1 MGAEPTLIK
10 IPPPRSWP
18 VFRPQTDDQLRE
30 CLWQG
35 LGIVI
40 PDVPVCATRG
50 PHREHTTP
58 FKVFA
63 DAFFARH
70 SVIVAKAS
78 RGLGG
83 KSRLMSVLGIAEAV
97 FLGAEVS
104 ILGGSFEQA
113 ARILENMD
121 QVWSAPRAQ
130 ALRSMLGLGSV
141 GRKRTRLIT
150 GGEIKALMASQK
162 SVRGGHPQR
171 LRIDEADEMDLSLL
185 DAAMGQPMAR
195 EGERPL
201 AAQTLIASTQQYS
214 DGTMSECIRR
224 AAEGK
229 YQFREWC
236 WRENVRSTDNP
247 LGWLSPATVREKR
260 TNVTRSMWDAE
271 YEGQEPNPASRAIM
285 PDRCRDMFRREL
297 GEFRIDYG
305 EVVFEEWDHNGVYTA
320 GADWGKQHDAT
331 VIVVLRWETVPSGT
345 RCRLVAYRRVFR
357 QDYPVMVGYFD
368 RLLETFHARSA
379 HDKTGVGV
387 PVDDLIK
394 FRNPR
399 PVGVTLSGADR
410 SLIFNDYIS
419 AVENG
424 QIVSPY
430 VHVMER
436 EHRLCSVDDLTGGG
450 HPPDTFVAGA
460 LAYHAGKRLRP
471 LAFAS
476 A

>member
-1 MGAEPTLIK
+1 MSTEPVLLK
-10 IPPPRSWP
+10 IPAPRNWP
-18 VFRPQTDDQLRE
+18 IFRPRTDQQLRE
-30 CLWQG
+30 CLWQA

-40 PDVPVCATRG
+40 PDVTVCAQHG

-58 FKVFA
+58 FRVFA

-70 SVIVAKAS
+70 SVMVAKAS

-83 KSRLMSVLGIAEAV
+83 KSRLMSALGIAEGV

-113 ARILENMD
+113 GRILENMD
-121 QVWSAPRAQ
+121 QIWAAPRAQ
-130 ALRSMLGLGSV
+130 PLRTLLGINTV

-195 EGERPL
+195 EGDRAL

-214 DGTMSECIRR
+214 DGTMSECLNR

-229 YQFREWC
+229 YASFEWC
-236 WRENVRSTDNP
+236 WRECVRSQENP

-260 TNVTRSMWDAE
+260 LNVTQSMWEAE

-285 PDRCRDMFRREL
+285 PDRVRDMFSRDL
-297 GEFRIDYG
+297 GEYKVEYG
-305 EVVFEEWDHNGVYTA
+305 EMIWEKWDHNGVYTA
-320 GADWGKQHDAT
+320 GADWGKEHDAT
-331 VIVVLRWETVPSGT
+331 VIVVLRWEPGPKGM
-345 RCRLVAYRRVFR
+345 RCRVVAYRRVFR

-368 RLLETFHARSA
+368 RLLEMFQARA
-379 HDKTGVGV
+379 THDKTGVGV
-387 PVDDLIK
+387 PVDDLITY
-394 FRNPR
+394 RNPR
-399 PVGVTLSGADR
+399 PIGVPLVGADR
-410 SLIFNDYIS
+410 STIFNDYIS
-419 AVENG
+419 AIENG
-424 QIVSPY
+424 QIISPFI
-430 VHVMER
+430 HRMER

-460 LAYHAGKRLRP
+460 LAYHAGKRVRP
-471 LAFAS
+471 LSFMS
-476 A
+476 V